1 MVVVHSQAEM
11 KILLPVQKA
20 QGELGSMFEASHVAR
35 DICRGVERGQFLIT
49 HGFYGFMLG
58 TVTAG
63 MSPVYHWCT
72 AITQVW
78 CSVL

>member
-1 MVVVHSQAEM
+1 MIVVHSQAEL
-11 KILLPVQKA
+11 KVRPPIQVA
-20 QGELGSMFEASHVAR
+20 QAKLGSVFEVGHVAR

-49 HGFYGFMLG
+49 HGFDGFILG

-72 AITQVW
+72 AVTQV
-78 CSVL
+78 